1 MSASPW
7 RGSAETVSR
16 SALQKTFFSYPIRGR
31 FLADGTRKYT
41 KPPGPTRL
49 SQGEYAQTDA
59 EPLESWHREGISKT
73 NYSWRH
79 VQ

>member
-7 RGSAETVSR
+7 RGGAETVNR
-16 SALQKTFFSYPIRGR
+16 SALQKTFFIYQMRGR

-41 KPPGPTRL
+41 KPPAPTRL

-59 EPLESWHREGISKT
+59 ERLE
-73 NYSWRH
+73 N
-79 VQ
+79 